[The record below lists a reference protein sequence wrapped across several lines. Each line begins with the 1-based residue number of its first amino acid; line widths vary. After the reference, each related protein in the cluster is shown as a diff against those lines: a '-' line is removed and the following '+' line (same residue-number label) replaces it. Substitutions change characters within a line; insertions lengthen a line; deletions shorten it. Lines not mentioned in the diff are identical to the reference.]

1 MQGTSG
7 WASRFFGVIARRQTW
22 FNLAYLIIAF
32 PLGLVYFVFIVT
44 GMSIG
49 LGLAILWVGIPIL
62 LIVMGA
68 WWAFAALERLLA
80 RGLLGLDCGF
90 NPRPWE
96 AETGMLSKLRAHL
109 THGSTWRSLAFVL
122 LKFPLGVASFAIT
135 VAVLTAAQALL
146 LAPLWLL
153 STQPEDGYW
162 IWSWHV
168 DSAWEA
174 APLIPLGVLVLFVG
188 LHLLNGVATVWRY
201 LADALLVEP
210 EPAAPAPD
218 AFATGVY
225 PPVGGAAGGPQPP
238 ATPYGSWSAAGYSGQ
253 PQPMAPQPAPAV
265 PQQGAAQQ
273 PATQQPAAPQADT
286 QPQQPVGEP
295 PAQPAPQADTQP
307 RPATPRPATRL
318 DSTQSADRGATN
330 ATPAAADGGTQEAT
344 APPAASGVPPAQPA
358 SPAKEA

>member
-1 MQGTSG
+1 MDTHGTSG

-22 FNLAYLIIAF
+22 LNLAYLIIAF
-32 PLGLVYFVFIVT
+32 PLGLVYFVFIIT

-96 AETGMLSKLRAHL
+96 DQTGALSKLRAHL
-109 THGSTWRSLAFVL
+109 TDGSTWRSLAFVL
-122 LKFPLGVASFAIT
+122 LKFPLGVASFALT
-135 VAVLTAAQALL
+135 VAVLATAQWLL
-146 LAPLWLL
+146 FAPLWIL
-153 STQPEDGYW
+153 STRSGDGYW
-162 IWSWHV
+162 LWSWQV

-174 APLIPLGVLVLFVG
+174 APLIPLGVLALFVG

-210 EPAAPAPD
+210 EPSAPAPD
-218 AFATGVY
+218 AFATGGY
-225 PPVGGAAGGPQPP
+225 PPAGGTAQPGPYGPAGGGPQPP
-238 ATPYGSWSAAGYSGQ
+238 ATPYGSWSAADYPGQ
-253 PQPMAPQPAPAV
+253 PQSMAPQPAPAQTA
-265 PQQGAAQQ
+265 PQQPPAPQPGTPQQQ
-273 PATQQPAAPQADT
+273 PVEEPQTAAPRQPMAPAAPQTAT
-286 QPQQPVGEP
+286 QSGG
-295 PAQPAPQADTQP
+295 
-307 RPATPRPATRL
+307 
-318 DSTQSADRGATN
+318 TQSADRGATN
-330 ATPAAADGGTQEAT
+330 ATPAAANGGTQEAT
-344 APPAASGVPPAQPA
+344 APPAACGVPPAQPA

>member
-1 MQGTSG
+1 MEPQGTSG

-22 FNLAYLIIAF
+22 LNLAYLIIAF

-135 VAVLTAAQALL
+135 VAVLATAQWLL
-146 LAPLWLL
+146 FAPLWML
-153 STQPEDGYW
+153 STQSGDDYRL
-162 IWSWHV
+162 WSWQV

-174 APLIPLGVLVLFVG
+174 APLIPLGVLALFVG

-210 EPAAPAPD
+210 EPAAPAPG
-218 AFATGVY
+218 AFAAGGY
-225 PPVGGAAGGPQPP
+225 PPAGGAAPGPYGPAGGPRQP
-238 ATPYGSWSAAGYSGQ
+238 ATPYGSWSAAGYQGQ
-253 PQPMAPQPAPAV
+253 PQSVAPQPAPAV
-265 PQQGAAQQ
+265 PWQAAAPQTAPQTDTLPELAVPQ
-273 PATQQPAAPQADT
+273 PATQSGGA
-286 QPQQPVGEP
+286 
-295 PAQPAPQADTQP
+295 
-307 RPATPRPATRL
+307 
-318 DSTQSADRGATN
+318 QSADRVAPN